1 MSQLSVR
8 SKTVVLFSCVAVP
21 FSFVPVIMATERGT
35 GLHGTPGCLHPRWVA
50 LSHGESAHAN
60 FTSLL
65 LRLCTTCSLF
75 KKTNKTPSI
84 IILGVQKMK
93 EYLNLL
99 QSWMSKF
106 QFDMISVFSVTCVDF
121 DLLLFFVRVCFYNL
135 CRVLLQAVPPP

>member
-8 SKTVVLFSCVAVP
+8 SKTVVLFSWVAVP

-75 KKTNKTPSI
+75 KKKQKKNTINNNSWSSEDEG
-84 IILGVQKMK
+84 ILEPTTVLDEQV
-93 EYLNLL
+93 
-99 QSWMSKF
+99 
-106 QFDMISVFSVTCVDF
+106 SV
-121 DLLLFFVRVCFYNL
+121 
-135 CRVLLQAVPPP
+135 